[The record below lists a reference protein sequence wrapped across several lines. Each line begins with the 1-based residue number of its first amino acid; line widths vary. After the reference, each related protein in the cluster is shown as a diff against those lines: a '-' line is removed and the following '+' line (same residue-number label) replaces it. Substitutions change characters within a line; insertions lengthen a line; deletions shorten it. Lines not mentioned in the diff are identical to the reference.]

1 MILKHVNKNTME
13 CVICKN
19 GTTKPGFVT
28 FTLERD
34 SVIIVFKNVPAFVCE
49 NCGDFYLTSEIT
61 QILLQKANQTLLKG
75 VEFEIIN
82 FKTAA

>member
-1 MILKHVNKNTME
+1 ME

-19 GTTKPGFVT
+19 GTTKQGFVT

-34 SVIIVFKNVPAFVCE
+34 NVIVVFKNVPALVCE
-49 NCGDFYLTSEIT
+49 NCGDFYLTTET
-61 QILLQKANQTLLKG
+61 TNLLLLKANQTVEKG

-82 FKTAA
+82 LKVAA

>member
-1 MILKHVNKNTME
+1 ME

-19 GTTKPGFVT
+19 GTTKQGFVT

-34 SVIIVFKNVPAFVCE
+34 NVIVVFKNVPALVCE
-49 NCGDFYLTSEIT
+49 NCGDFYLTSET
-61 QILLQKANQTLLKG
+61 TDLLLQKANQTVEKG

-82 FKTAA
+82 LKVAA

>member
-1 MILKHVNKNTME
+1 MK

-19 GTTKPGFVT
+19 GTTKSGLVT

-34 SVIIVFKNVPAFVCE
+34 SIIVVFKNVPALICQ
-49 NCGDFYLTSEIT
+49 NCGDFYLTSET
-61 QILLQKANQTLLKG
+61 TDLLLQKANNTLDKG

-82 FKTAA
+82 LKFAA

>member
-1 MILKHVNKNTME
+1 ME

-19 GTTKPGFVT
+19 GKTVQGFVT
-28 FTLERD
+28 FSLEREG
-34 SVIIVFKNVPAFVCE
+34 VIIVFKNVPALVCE
-49 NCGDFYLTSEIT
+49 NCGDFYLTEET
-61 QILLQKANQTLLKG
+61 TDLLLRRAAKTVEKG

>member
-1 MILKHVNKNTME
+1 MD

-19 GTTKPGFVT
+19 GKTQQGFVT
-28 FTLERD
+28 FSLERD
-34 SVIIVFKNVPAFVCE
+34 GVIIVFKNVPAMICQ
-49 NCGDFYLTSEIT
+49 NCGDFYLTEET
-61 QILLQKANQTLLKG
+61 TALLLHKAAKPVEKG

>member
-1 MILKHVNKNTME
+1 ME

-19 GTTKPGFVT
+19 GTTKQGFVT

-34 SVIIVFKNVPAFVCE
+34 NVIVVFKNVPALVCE
-49 NCGDFYLTSEIT
+49 NCGDFYLTTET
-61 QILLQKANQTLLKG
+61 TNMLLQKANQTVEKG

-82 FKTAA
+82 LKIAA

>member
-1 MILKHVNKNTME
+1 ME

-19 GTTKPGFVT
+19 GKNNDGLVT

-34 SVIIVFKNVPAFVCE
+34 NVIIVFKNVPALVCE
-49 NCGDFYLTSEIT
+49 NCGDFYLTEEVTRKLLEIAT
-61 QILLQKANQTLLKG
+61 TTLEKG

-82 FKTAA
+82 FRQAA

>member
-1 MILKHVNKNTME
+1 MD

-19 GTTKPGFVT
+19 GNTKDGLVT
-28 FTLERD
+28 FTIEREG
-34 SVIIVFKNVPAFVCE
+34 VIIIFKNVPALVCQ
-49 NCGDFYLTSEIT
+49 NCGDFYLTEETTS
-61 QILLQKANQTLLKG
+61 LLLDKAAKTMEKG

>member
-1 MILKHVNKNTME
+1 MD

-19 GTTKPGFVT
+19 GSTQPGLVT
-28 FTLERD
+28 VSLEREG
-34 SVIIVFKNVPAFVCE
+34 VIIVFKNVPAMVCR
-49 NCGDFYLTSEIT
+49 NCGDYYLDEQTT
-61 QILLQKANQTLLKG
+61 NLLLSKAAQSAEKG

>member
-1 MILKHVNKNTME
+1 ME

-19 GTTKPGFVT
+19 GTTNSGLVT
-28 FTLERD
+28 YTLERD
-34 SVIIVFKNVPAFVCE
+34 NVIIVFKNVPAQVCQ
-49 NCGDFYLTSEIT
+49 NCGDFYLTSET
-61 QILLQKANQTLLKG
+61 TKLLLNLAEKTIDKG